1 MAEKTKG
8 RGMILFVGMVLIVS
22 GFALVYDYFDE
33 KKQVSIVCGTDS
45 VGKMIKALKEELSLK
60 ISTETDRVNS
70 RLDFIAG
77 WREPRGR

>member
-45 VGKMIKALKEELSLK
+45 VGKMVKALKEELSLK